1 MLQAYRRYAD
11 FSGRANRSEFWLFQL
26 FFLLVLVGASI
37 TRALVKAT
45 AGEAIAALLVTTV
58 FGLFALASLVPSLSV
73 SFRRLHDIDRSA
85 WWILLGFIPL
95 LGSLVLLVFHVLPG
109 TPGPNRFGPQPHGAE
124 PAPDAA
130 VFS

>member
-45 AGEAIAALLVTTV
+45 AGEAIAALLFATV

-73 SFRRLHDIDRSA
+73 GFRRLHDIDRSA

-95 LGSLVLLVFHVLPG
+95 LGSLVLLVLHVLPG
-109 TPGPNRFGPQPHGAE
+109 TPGPNRFGPQPAGGE